1 MANIYWNNQKTER
14 EEAIK
19 LMKEFMVDRTESR
32 FTVRQEGDDSGSYL
46 CVYVERDEEGNKT
59 CDLLPPKFEGWRV
72 VLVST
77 PFEYIKYVLEA
88 KKK

>member
-1 MANIYWNNQKTER
+1 MANIYWNNQKTDR

-19 LMKEFMVDRTESR
+19 LMKEFMVEKTESR

-46 CVYVERDEEGNKT
+46 CVYVERDEEGNST
-59 CDLLPPKFEGWRV
+59 CELLPPKFEGWRV

-77 PFEYIKYVLEA
+77 PYEYIKYILEA
-88 KKK
+88 NKK

>member
-1 MANIYWNNQKTER
+1 MANIYWQGHKTER

-32 FTVRQEGDDSGSYL
+32 FTVRQESDDSGSYL
-46 CVYVERDEEGNKT
+46 CVYVERDKEESKT

-72 VLVST
+72 ILVST
-77 PFEYIKYVLEA
+77 PYEYIKYNMET
-88 KKK
+88 KKQ

>member
-1 MANIYWNNQKTER
+1 MANIYWRGHKTER

-32 FTVRQEGDDSGSYL
+32 FTVRQESDDSGSYL
-46 CVYVERDEEGNKT
+46 CVYVERDEEGSKT

-72 VLVST
+72 ILVST
-77 PFEYIKYVLEA
+77 PYEYIKYNMET
-88 KKK
+88 KK